1 MSLPT
6 HQISLRFLNRAQVES
21 LLPDADELVSII
33 KSGLRAHGAGETVL
47 PPKAHL
53 VLDHLVNGHFNI
65 LSGYVGPVGRAGVKV
80 IGDYVDNW
88 RRQLPSEIALLTLYD
103 PETGVPS
110 CLMDAT
116 SLTWQRTGA
125 VTCVG
130 AKHLARP
137 NARVVTH
144 LGARGTA
151 FQNLKLL
158 AGAFDLEEI
167 RIGSRR
173 PESRERL
180 AARVQKELG
189 VPCVPVADAAM
200 ACRDADIIVEAT
212 RLERPTVLIPAD
224 AVKPGALVITYGWR
238 MAVDPELPFRMD
250 KLVVDDWAQCRH
262 GGALFPLIESGRLT
276 EQHISGEIGQI
287 VCGAKPGRQRPEER
301 ILFWHRGFAISDI
314 VLGHAVQVRAEEKG
328 VGTILPLLEATE
340 E

>member
-1 MSLPT
+1 MTSSPQT
-6 HQISLRFLNRAQVES
+6 ISLRFLNRAQVES
-21 LLPDADELVSII
+21 LSPDEDELVSVIE
-33 KSGLRAHGAGETVL
+33 SGLRAHGMKQTVL

-65 LSGYVGPVGRAGVKV
+65 LSGYVGPIRQAGVKV
-80 IGDYVDNW
+80 IADYVDNW
-88 RRQLPSEIALLTLYD
+88 KRRLPSEVALLTLYD

-130 AKHLARP
+130 ARMLARP
-137 NARVVTH
+137 DSRVVTH
-144 LGARGTA
+144 IGARGTA

-158 AGAFDLEEI
+158 AGQFDLEEI
-167 RIGSRR
+167 RISSLRA
-173 PESRERL
+173 ESRERL
-180 AARVQKELG
+180 AARVREEIG
-189 VPCVPVADAAM
+189 VHCIAVDDTAK

-212 RLERPTVLIPAD
+212 RLEKPEILIPAD
-224 AVKPGALVITYGWR
+224 AVKAGALIVTYGWM
-238 MAVDPELPFRMD
+238 MAVDPELAFRMD

-262 GGALFPLIESGRLT
+262 GGALFPLIQSGRLT
-276 EQHISGEIGQI
+276 GDHIHAEIGEI
-287 VCGAKPGRQRPEER
+287 VCGAKSGRERDDER

-314 VLGHAVQVRAEEKG
+314 VLGDAIHRRAQQQG
-328 VGTILPLLEATE
+328 VGTMLPLLEAQE

>member
-1 MSLPT
+1 M
-6 HQISLRFLNRAQVES
+6 HQISLRFLNRAQVEG
-21 LLPDADELVSII
+21 LLPAADELVGVIE
-33 KSGLRAHGAGETVL
+33 SGLHAHGSGETVM

-65 LSGYVGPVGRAGVKV
+65 LSGYVGTIGCAGVKV
-80 IGDYVDNW
+80 IGDYVNNW
-88 RRQLPSEIALLTLYD
+88 QRQLPSEVALLTLYD
-103 PETGVPS
+103 PETGVPF

-125 VTCVG
+125 VTCAG
-130 AKHLARP
+130 AKHLARRD
-137 NARVVTH
+137 ARVVTH

-158 AGAFDLEEI
+158 ANEFDLDEI
-167 RIGSRR
+167 RISSRR

-180 AARVQKELG
+180 AARVRDDLG
-189 VPCVPVADAAM
+189 VASVAVDDIAA
-200 ACRDADIIVEAT
+200 ACRDADIIIEAT
-212 RLERPTVLIPAD
+212 RLERPEVLIPAD
-224 AVKPGALVITYGWR
+224 AVKPGALVVTYGWM

-262 GGALFPLIESGRLT
+262 GGALYPLIESGRLT
-276 EQHISGEIGQI
+276 DADIHAEIGQI
-287 VCGAKPGRQRPEER
+287 VCGAKPGRQHADER

-314 VLGHAVQVRAEEKG
+314 VLGHAIHARAVSAG
-328 VGTILPLLEATE
+328 VGTMLPLLEATE

>member
-1 MSLPT
+1 M
-6 HQISLRFLNRAQVES
+6 HQISLRFLNRAQVEG
-21 LLPDADELVSII
+21 LLPAADELVRVIEL
-33 KSGLRAHGAGETVL
+33 GLHAHGSGETVL

-65 LSGYVGPVGRAGVKV
+65 LPGYVGPIGCAGVKV

-88 RRQLPSEIALLTLYD
+88 RRQLPSEVALLTLYD
-103 PETGVPS
+103 PETGVPF
-110 CLMDAT
+110 CLMEAT

-130 AKHLARP
+130 AKHLARRD
-137 NARVVTH
+137 ARVVTH

-158 AGAFDLEEI
+158 ANEFDLEEI

-180 AARVQKELG
+180 AARVRDELG
-189 VPCVPVADAAM
+189 VAGVAVDDTAA
-200 ACRDADIIVEAT
+200 ACRDADIIIEAT
-212 RLERPTVLIPAD
+212 RLERPEVLVPAD
-224 AVKPGALVITYGWR
+224 AVKPGALVVTYGWM

-250 KLVVDDWAQCRH
+250 KLVVDDWAQCRR
-262 GGALFPLIESGRLT
+262 GGALYPLIESGRLT
-276 EQHISGEIGQI
+276 DAHIHAEIGEI
-287 VCGAKPGRQRPEER
+287 VCGAKSGRQGADER

-314 VLGHAVQVRAEEKG
+314 VLGHAIHARAVREG
-328 VGTILPLLEATE
+328 VGVMLPLFEATE